1 MTQVGVQRVEFL
13 RGQAMLGSLGRVVEF
28 TKRHTRFI
36 CQIPLP
42 QPVGPNDP
50 KRPLFPFR
58 TQVQRCAM

>member
-1 MTQVGVQRVEFL
+1 
-13 RGQAMLGSLGRVVEF
+13 MLGSLGRVVEF
-28 TKRHTRFI
+28 TKWHTGFI